1 MDSCILNLYGN
12 CPYAG
17 KGGNMARAATIAE
30 KEVAIRTRE
39 RIDVRLQPEQK
50 ALIETAARIKGLT
63 LTDFIVQN
71 AFENAKQAIR
81 EHETWI
87 LERPDAELFAA
98 ALAAPP
104 SLGPRLAK
112 AAKRYRARF
121 SQQ

>member
-1 MDSCILNLYGN
+1 MNSWEELV
-12 CPYAG
+12 
-17 KGGNMARAATIAE
+17 ARAAAIAE
-30 KEVAIRTRE
+30 KEVAVKARE
-39 RIDVRLQPEQK
+39 RIDVRLRPEQK

-71 AFENAKQAIR
+71 AFENARQAIR
-81 EHETWI
+81 EHETWT

-112 AAKRYRARF
+112 AAKRYRASFLR
-121 SQQ
+121 Q